1 MFPGGGGVVTNG
13 TTVTFFAS
21 ATGTVLGSD
30 VPQGT
35 IGSLTQGRYQD
46 HHRPINARGST
57 QK

>member
-30 VPQGT
+30 VPQRT
-35 IGSLTQGRYQD
+35 IGSLTQGTNVTRTITG
-46 HHRPINARGST
+46 P
-57 QK
+57 